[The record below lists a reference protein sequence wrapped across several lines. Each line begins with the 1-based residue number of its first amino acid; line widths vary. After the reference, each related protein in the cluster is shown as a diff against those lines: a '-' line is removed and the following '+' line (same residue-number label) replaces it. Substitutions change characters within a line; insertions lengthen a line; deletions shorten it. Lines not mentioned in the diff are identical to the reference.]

1 MPGLPVLGHDAYIA
15 GEGIL
20 HAALFG
26 LISLANLRGTGD
38 IATGELMRFVAEA
51 TLVSHSTPA

>member
-1 MPGLPVLGHDAYIA
+1 MPGLTARVHDAYIA

-26 LISLANLRGTGD
+26 LISLANVRGTSEMAQGN
-38 IATGELMRFVAEA
+38 
-51 TLVSHSTPA
+51 